1 MRTPLPTFNAAAE
14 PEGTLDPVA
23 ELALENHHR
32 FMPDFKDKKLPVV
45 LRGYH
50 NDSVACREWTFE
62 SIKARTPNLTV
73 DLDVGDAMVT
83 DGLTFKEMRLHDY
96 FDAVAAGGGTEG
108 GETLYLQGYD
118 LLELVPEMEHEVNA
132 LPAFQDGA
140 VRSLSRAWL
149 GPGGTVTG
157 YHSDLADNVL
167 SQILGHKL
175 VKIVSPD
182 QADRVY
188 KTKKYDPNG
197 HACAINADDWDP
209 DAFPK
214 FADVEARYVVLGPGD
229 ALFIPGGWFHY
240 VRSLETS
247 ISVNTLGYTAKQMIV
262 DKSVDLARRALH
274 NVGLLG
280 DTCTCH
286 MMVDGKRVA
295 RR

>member
-1 MRTPLPTFNAAAE
+1 MTTHLAFSPAAE
-14 PEGTLDPVA
+14 PEATLAPLA
-23 ELALENHHR
+23 ELHPEEHHR
-32 FMPDFKDKKLPVV
+32 FMAEFKSKAQPVV
-45 LRGYH
+45 LRGLQ
-50 NDSVACREWTFE
+50 NNSVACREWSFE
-62 SIKARTPNLTV
+62 TIKARTPNITV

-83 DGLTFKEMRLHDY
+83 NGLTFKEMHLHDY
-96 FDAVAAGGGTEG
+96 FDAVAKGHGTED

-118 LLELVPEMEHEVNA
+118 LLELVPEMEHEVVPV
-132 LPAFQDGA
+132 PAFQDAA
-140 VRSLSRAWL
+140 VRSLSRVWL

-157 YHSDLADNVL
+157 YHSDLADNIL
-167 SQILGHKL
+167 SQILGYKL

-197 HACAINADDWDP
+197 HACAINADDWDRA
-209 DAFPK
+209 AFPK
-214 FADVEARYVVLGPGD
+214 FAEVEAHYVVLGPGD

-262 DKSVDLARRALH
+262 DKSIDLARRALH

-286 MMVDGKRVA
+286 MMVDGERVA